1 MKIRGVF
8 VGIDT
13 YKDPNISRLQY
24 AAADAHSL
32 YRLFEA
38 NLEPNDR
45 DVRLL
50 TNGAA
55 AKQTVM
61 KAVGEDLAR
70 VTVEDDIVVLFF
82 AGHGSPETGGSLD
95 TVSRYLVLHDTEYEN
110 IFATGLDMEHELPR
124 LCFDRIR
131 AKLVILFVDACFSG
145 RSGGRTFEGVH
156 LLRSR
161 LHKGIRGAINLSK
174 LELGE
179 GRVIIT
185 ASDDD
190 EVARESADLGHGVFT
205 YYLIQTLER
214 ADAGNPSISITSLY
228 DAVSGKVHE
237 HTAGRQHPVLN
248 GRTRLGKLP
257 VFATDRRI
265 A

>member
-1 MKIRGVF
+1 
-8 VGIDT
+8 
-13 YKDPNISRLQY
+13 
-24 AAADAHSL
+24 
-32 YRLFEA
+32 
-38 NLEPNDR
+38 
-45 DVRLL
+45 
-50 TNGAA
+50 
-55 AKQTVM
+55 
-61 KAVGEDLAR
+61 
-70 VTVEDDIVVLFF
+70 VEDDIVVLFF

-131 AKLVILFVDACFSG
+131 AKLVVLFVDACFSG

-156 LLRSR
+156 LLHSR
-161 LHKGIRGAINLSK
+161 LHKGIRGVINLSK

-190 EVARESADLGHGVFT
+190 EVARESAHLRHGVFT

-214 ADAGNPSISITSLY
+214 ADRRDQSISITSLY
-228 DAVSGKVHE
+228 DA
-237 HTAGRQHPVLN
+237 
-248 GRTRLGKLP
+248 
-257 VFATDRRI
+257 
-265 A
+265 